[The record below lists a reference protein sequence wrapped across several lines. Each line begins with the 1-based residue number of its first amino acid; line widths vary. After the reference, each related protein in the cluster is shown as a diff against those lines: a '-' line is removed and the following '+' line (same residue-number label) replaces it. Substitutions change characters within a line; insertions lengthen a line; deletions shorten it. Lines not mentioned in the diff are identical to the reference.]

1 MEIIKGIDTIT
12 GLVGNPP
19 EVIQIPPKI
28 IHDGTNLLRK
38 WNSYYLAFIPYC
50 FKCKEPVD
58 WAQKRKDVVF
68 ICPKCSRRWVLE
80 SSSEL

>member
-1 MEIIKGIDTIT
+1 MKIIKGIDTIT

-28 IHDGTNLLRK
+28 IQDGTNLLRK
-38 WNSYYLAFIPYC
+38 WNSYYLAFLSYC

-58 WAQKRKDVVF
+58 WAQKQEGVVF

-80 SSSEL
+80 SESQG